1 MGVIQSDI
9 CIHHSSEYSH
19 SSCHLLLDEFYIS
32 TDCKVLFF
40 SFLGAIKTC
49 GPGQLSPLIPSFLL
63 FTTHIFTFIL
73 SSTCCIKA
81 FHPKVR
87 AFMHV
92 YIKIYSSRN
101 SDIVWFLCAIR
112 NTYNIQQSQHY
123 KAADFSLETWS
134 IVQNHF

>member
-1 MGVIQSDI
+1 MGVIQSDS

-19 SSCHLLLDEFYIS
+19 SSRHLLLDEFYIS

-49 GPGQLSPLIPSFLL
+49 GPGQPSPLIPSFLL
-63 FTTHIFTFIL
+63 FTITHIFTFIF
-73 SSTCCIKA
+73 SSTYCIKA

-92 YIKIYSSRN
+92 YIKMYSSRN
-101 SDIVWFLCAIR
+101 SDIVLFLCAIR
-112 NTYNIQQSQHY
+112 NIYNIQQSQHY
-123 KAADFSLETWS
+123 KATDFSLET
-134 IVQNHF
+134 